1 MSELVKKIGLKIRF
15 ERMKRGLSQEKLAE
29 MADMHKNSISYIE
42 RGETVATI
50 TTLEQIANALGIDF
64 VDLVNISKFEL

>member
-1 MSELVKKIGLKIRF
+1 MSDLVKKIGLKIRF

-29 MADMHKNSISYIE
+29 MANLHKNSISFIE
-42 RGETVATI
+42 RGETVATV

-64 VDLVNISKFEL
+64 VDLVNVAKLEL

>member
-29 MADMHKNSISYIE
+29 MADMHKNSISFIE
-42 RGETVATI
+42 RGEMVATI
-50 TTLEQIANALGIDF
+50 TTLEQIANALDMDF
-64 VDLVNISKFEL
+64 IDLVNVSKLEL